1 MICCESGDIWWPIIA
16 VFIAPRLRHRH
27 GTAWCLFTFCPR
39 VNPRAL
45 FKLGFC
51 FFFSRRGGEHPRID
65 KRIHL
70 ESGVPRQDIYIDTLQ
85 ILAFSFCNRYL
96 TLSSKTH
103 ETAFRNSWLSME
115 KKTKQLFPVCGKLT
129 TVVQPFSRTLLLCSL
144 LMTDSLSQETLAGL
158 RALRSPIE
166 NPKSTGSPTCELFQQ
181 GLNIPAR
188 WRGPGVWRPRLVT

>member
-70 ESGVPRQDIYIDTLQ
+70 ESGAPRQDIYIDTLQ

-96 TLSSKTH
+96 TLSSKRH

-115 KKTKQLFPVCGKLT
+115 KKKKTAFSSLWKVDHRGAAFQQDTAVMFSPDDWQLKSGNPGRPEGF
-129 TVVQPFSRTLLLCSL
+129 
-144 LMTDSLSQETLAGL
+144 TLAH
-158 RALRSPIE
+158 R
-166 NPKSTGSPTCELFQQ
+166 KS
-181 GLNIPAR
+181 
-188 WRGPGVWRPRLVT
+188 